1 MNETDRRPLFGKRVL
16 VTRARGRSS
25 ETVALL
31 EERGAEALVV
41 PTIEIHAPSDP
52 APLARAV
59 TELRAG
65 SYGWVAFT
73 SANAVERTWAAVEA
87 AGGNAQWFSGARIA
101 AIGPATAR
109 ALGEV
114 GLRAD
119 VTAKEFVG
127 EALAA
132 ELLAADAAAEAK
144 PRVLLPRAAVAR
156 DALPDALRAAG
167 YPVDVVTAY
176 ETRPP
181 SPDTI
186 AGLVTEL
193 ERGRVDAV
201 LFTSGSTV
209 DNLCDLLG
217 NRAPRLLSKV
227 RVACIGPMT
236 LDTARRRGLR
246 VDVTAREY
254 TLPALI
260 EALAESWG

>member
-1 MNETDRRPLFGKRVL
+1 MPETGRRPLSGKRVL
-16 VTRARGRSS
+16 VTRSRSRS
-25 ETVALL
+25 AEAVTLL
-31 EERGAEALVV
+31 RERGAEALVV
-41 PTIEIHAPSDP
+41 PTIEIHPPSDP

-59 TELRAG
+59 AELRQGA
-65 SYGWVAFT
+65 YGWVAFT

-87 AGGNAQWFSGARIA
+87 AGGDPAWFAGARIA

-109 ALGEV
+109 ALGDC

-132 ELLAADAAAEAK
+132 AMLAATEGK

-181 SPDTI
+181 SPDTVE
-186 AGLVTEL
+186 GLVAEL
-193 ERGRVDAV
+193 EQGHVDAA

-217 NRAPRLLSKV
+217 ARAPRLLSKV

-246 VDVTAREY
+246 VDVIAREY

-260 EALAESWG
+260 DALVESWG